1 METQEGDR
9 FLYKIHKV
17 ILEMILIDGI
27 ESIKVIK
34 FPLGSGWNYVGE
46 VCLGYG
52 WTDRNADPKMFEY
65 LGNFRKSQH
74 FETLYTKLCYQE

>member
-9 FLYKIHKV
+9 FLWKIHDV
-17 ILEMILIDGI
+17 ILEMILIDDI
-27 ESIKVIK
+27 ESIKVIE
-34 FPLGSGWNYVGE
+34 FPPGTGWKYVGE

-52 WTDRNADPKMFEY
+52 WTNRNADSMMFEY

-74 FETLYTKLCYQE
+74 FESLYIKLCYQE